1 MAEDGMILV
10 PAILSLPDRY
20 REVIVLYYYREL
32 KVKEIAEILEIQEAA
47 VLQRLKRGRDLLKN
61 RLKEDGLWE
70 E

>member
-1 MAEDGMILV
+1 MILV

>member
-1 MAEDGMILV
+1 MCILKLSED
-10 PAILSLPDRY
+10 
-20 REVIVLYYYREL
+20 L
-32 KVKEIAEILEIQEAA
+32 KEAA